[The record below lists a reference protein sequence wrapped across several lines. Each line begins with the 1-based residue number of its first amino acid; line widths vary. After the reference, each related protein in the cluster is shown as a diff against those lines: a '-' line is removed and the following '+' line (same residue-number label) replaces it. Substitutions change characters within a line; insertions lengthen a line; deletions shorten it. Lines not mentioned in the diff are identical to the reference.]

1 VTVYLMNDS
10 ERREWEKTVAEKA
23 RKENR
28 LIAIFAL
35 TGFVIFL
42 IPLAILIFL
51 TLSGHHK

>member
-1 VTVYLMNDS
+1 MNDS